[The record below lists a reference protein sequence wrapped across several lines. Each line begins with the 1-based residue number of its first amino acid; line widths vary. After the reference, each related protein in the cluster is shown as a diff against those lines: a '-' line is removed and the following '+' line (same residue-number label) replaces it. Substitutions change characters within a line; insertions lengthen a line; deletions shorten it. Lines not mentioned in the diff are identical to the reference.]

1 MTNRNQVRKEAV
13 DLTVDTNLERQ
24 PKQQKLRNAEY
35 YDMQDVMDKL
45 YEESCK
51 GKSFHNLMHLI
62 TSENNILLAFR
73 NIKNNKGSM
82 TKGRRTDEQCTVG
95 SKPCADQ
102 TGINN
107 HVHCY
112 FCAIYHTGV
121 VYGRRVFILRV
132 KCPL

>member
-51 GKSFHNLMHLI
+51 I
-62 TSENNILLAFR
+62 
-73 NIKNNKGSM
+73 
-82 TKGRRTDEQCTVG
+82 GRASCRE
-95 SKPCADQ
+95 
-102 TGINN
+102 
-107 HVHCY
+107 
-112 FCAIYHTGV
+112 
-121 VYGRRVFILRV
+121 RV
-132 KCPL
+132 

>member
-82 TKGRRTDEQCTVG
+82 TKGTQLHSIKGGRKNSLSNIFKVNLQTITPKVYAEQKFQRSG
-95 SKPCADQ
+95 SL
-102 TGINN
+102 I
-107 HVHCY
+107 
-112 FCAIYHTGV
+112 
-121 VYGRRVFILRV
+121 
-132 KCPL
+132 KCVR

>member
-1 MTNRNQVRKEAV
+1 M
-13 DLTVDTNLERQ
+13 TVDTNLERQ

-51 GKSFHNLMHLI
+51 GKSFHKLMHII

-82 TKGRRTDEQCTVG
+82 TKGTDGKTITQYKVILSILVYTFFSRMFDLMLPPVAKH
-95 SKPCADQ
+95 S
-102 TGINN
+102 I
-107 HVHCY
+107 
-112 FCAIYHTGV
+112 V
-121 VYGRRVFILRV
+121 VA
-132 KCPL
+132 

>member
-51 GKSFHNLMHLI
+51 GKSFHNLMHII

-82 TKGRRTDEQCTVG
+82 TKGTDGKTITQ
-95 SKPCADQ
+95 
-102 TGINN
+102 
-107 HVHCY
+107 
-112 FCAIYHTGV
+112 
-121 VYGRRVFILRV
+121 
-132 KCPL
+132 

>member
-1 MTNRNQVRKEAV
+1 M
-13 DLTVDTNLERQ
+13 TVDTNLERQ

-73 NIKNNKGSM
+73 NIKNNKGS
-82 TKGRRTDEQCTVG
+82 TRHPGTDRFSPNSLT
-95 SKPCADQ
+95 S
-102 TGINN
+102 
-107 HVHCY
+107 
-112 FCAIYHTGV
+112 
-121 VYGRRVFILRV
+121 LRISF
-132 KCPL
+132 PM